1 MQMGDW
7 QKRKESE
14 MKVLLLVSM
23 FLSLT
28 LISCTVKQ
36 LKYPV
41 IILDKQTNLRVIT
54 SNPKEIKEIEKR
66 NKIFDN
72 IDVK

>member
-1 MQMGDW
+1 
-7 QKRKESE
+7 